1 VLALLLSGLTDQAI
15 AGQLELSLRTVHRRI
30 HQLMTKAGVES
41 RIQLGWA
48 AARNGWA

>member
-1 VLALLLSGLTDQAI
+1 M
-15 AGQLELSLRTVHRRI
+15 SLRTLHRRI
-30 HQLMTKAGVES
+30 HQLMVKARVDS